1 MDKKKIKE
9 FFADKKNRRFAGLS
23 ALTFLGLIGA
33 LALQAVWLYNVY
45 TLIRNDIQ
53 KECTSILDTA
63 LYEETNI
70 ISSHIPDGYEI
81 LGGPQNDSISSN
93 TYLYEGI
100 YKLGLQ
106 YSITEIDSIAGVY
119 LHKKDINA
127 DYVICNVNPK
137 TKEIYDKSN
146 THKLFQLGLIKSDII
161 PTRLDF
167 SQGVQ
172 IILENPFK
180 YIFERMGLLIIST
193 LIILSFVISCIICQI
208 RIIARMNKIF
218 QIRED
223 FTYAMIHDM
232 KTPLSSIF
240 TALYFLHS
248 GRLDNKPETK
258 EKYYTIAENE
268 VDHLLT
274 LTNKVLTLSKLESH
288 KLEMNRED
296 VPLEPMVENLT
307 VKFTAKA
314 QKPVR
319 FTADLKA
326 PAVYADKEYLEEI
339 LSNLIDNAIK
349 YSKPEGVDIRIRS
362 ELNEKYT
369 VIKVH
374 DNGLGI
380 SEADQRTIFNK
391 YERAA
396 AGRKKNKNRPSG
408 FGLGLN
414 FVQQV
419 MHAHEG
425 KVFVTSI
432 EGRVHRICII
442 ISKVIIQVTR

>member
-33 LALQAVWLYNVY
+33 LALQVVWLYNVY

-63 LYEETNI
+63 LYEEANLISKKVPEGTI
-70 ISSHIPDGYEI
+70 I
-81 LGGPQNDSISSN
+81 GGGAPNDSLPIN
-93 TYLYEGI
+93 TYIYEGI
-100 YKLGLQ
+100 NKLGIR
-106 YSITEIDSIAGVY
+106 YSLNEIDSLVN
-119 LHKKDINA
+119 LHLCNRNLKSQ
-127 DYVICNVNPK
+127 YVVCVVNPYNENEIFQKSQQK
-137 TKEIYDKSN
+137 TIPTIGSLR
-146 THKLFQLGLIKSDII
+146 TSII
-161 PTRLDF
+161 PIRINKSLGI
-167 SQGVQ
+167 QL
-172 IILENPFK
+172 ILTNPHKVF
-180 YIFERMGLLIIST
+180 FERMGLLIIST

-248 GRLDNKPETK
+248 GRLDNKPKTK

-296 VPLEPMVENLT
+296 IPLEPMVENLT

-319 FTADLKA
+319 FTAELKT

-369 VIKVH
+369 VVKVH

-419 MHAHEG
+419 MNAHEG

-432 EGRVHRICII
+432 EGEFTEFALLFPR
-442 ISKVIIQVTR
+442 

>member
-1 MDKKKIKE
+1 MANKYIKFIT
-9 FFADKKNRRFAGLS
+9 FFAVIL
-23 ALTFLGLIGA
+23 LI
-33 LALQAVWLYNVY
+33 ALQIIWLRNSYLFAKNEISTNVSDLLENAIDQETFSRLSLLPKGTMVKSRPKSDSGKDTPEFAY
-45 TLIRNDIQ
+45 MQESLV
-53 KECTSILDTA
+53 ELGHPLSLDTVA
-63 LYEETNI
+63 NMYREILRKK
-70 ISSHIPDGYEI
+70 HIPNTFSLIMLKDNQLIAQAG
-81 LGGPQNDSISSN
+81 DSISSSIF
-93 TYLYEGI
+93 LVKSRKI
-100 YKLGLQ
+100 PIRPD
-106 YSITEIDSIAGVY
+106 YSITIQAQI
-119 LHKKDINA
+119 IN
-127 DYVICNVNPK
+127 PQ
-137 TKEIYDKSN
+137 
-146 THKLFQLGLIKSDII
+146 KLFYQ
-161 PTRLDF
+161 
-167 SQGVQ
+167 
-172 IILENPFK
+172 
-180 YIFERMGLLIIST
+180 RMGILLLSTSLLI
-193 LIILSFVISCIICQI
+193 LFVISCIICQI

-274 LTNKVLTLSKLESH
+274 LTNRVLTLSKLESH

-296 VPLEPMVENLT
+296 VQLEPIVENLT

-326 PAVYADKEYLEEI
+326 PMVYADKEYLEEV
-339 LSNLIDNAIK
+339 LSNLMDNAIK

-369 VIKVH
+369 VVKVH

-432 EGRVHRICII
+432 EGEFTEFALLFPR
-442 ISKVIIQVTR
+442 

>member
-33 LALQAVWLYNVY
+33 LALQAVWLYNTFIFVQSDMVSQTTNLLEKAITEDTFIRLQKLPLGTKVQSRSEDDRGRNIPEFAY
-45 TLIRNDIQ
+45 MQESLDELNMPLSIDTL
-53 KECTSILDTA
+53 
-63 LYEETNI
+63 
-70 ISSHIPDGYEI
+70 SS
-81 LGGPQNDSISSN
+81 
-93 TYLYEGI
+93 I
-100 YKLGLQ
+100 YKNILQEKGLQ
-106 YSITEIDSIAGVY
+106 SNCQITISGNNRILQQIGSPTISIFNIKTHPLPLRKDYSIVIQAELQNSHQ
-119 LHKKDINA
+119 LFFHKIGMLLLS
-127 DYVICNVNPK
+127 
-137 TKEIYDKSN
+137 T
-146 THKLFQLGLIKSDII
+146 T
-161 PTRLDF
+161 
-167 SQGVQ
+167 
-172 IILENPFK
+172 
-180 YIFERMGLLIIST
+180 IFIFFI
-193 LIILSFVISCIICQI
+193 ISCIIYQI

-274 LTNKVLTLSKLESH
+274 LTNRVLTLSKLESH

-296 VPLEPMVENLT
+296 VQLEPIVENLT

-326 PAVYADKEYLEEI
+326 PMVYADKEYLEEV
-339 LSNLIDNAIK
+339 LSNLMDNAIK

-369 VIKVH
+369 VVKVH

-432 EGRVHRICII
+432 EGEFTEFALFFP
-442 ISKVIIQVTR
+442 KE

>member
-33 LALQAVWLYNVY
+33 LALQAVWLYNTY
-45 TLIRNDIQ
+45 SLIKNNVFTECNKILEVSLN
-53 KECTSILDTA
+53 KETSIIAKQLPEGTRIIGGANTDT
-63 LYEETNI
+63 
-70 ISSHIPDGYEI
+70 IP
-81 LGGPQNDSISSN
+81 QA

-100 YKLGLQ
+100 SQLGYQL
-106 YSITEIDSIAGVY
+106 SLHRIDSIAGR
-119 LHKKDINA
+119 LLAQKDI
-127 DYVICNVNPK
+127 DCKYSIKIVNTKDTETSIKIFPK
-137 TKEIYDKSN
+137 AFITIYSA
-146 THKLFQLGLIKSDII
+146 II
-161 PTRLDF
+161 PIKTDL
-167 SQGVQ
+167 SQGIQLVLYNPLAS
-172 IILENPFK
+172 ILN
-180 YIFERMGLLIIST
+180 RMNILLVST
-193 LIILSFVISCIICQI
+193 LIILSFIISCIIYQI

-274 LTNKVLTLSKLESH
+274 LTNRVLTLSKLESH

-296 VPLEPMVENLT
+296 VQLEPIVENLT

-326 PAVYADKEYLEEI
+326 PMVYADKEYLEEV
-339 LSNLIDNAIK
+339 LSNLMDNAIK

-369 VIKVH
+369 VVKVH

-432 EGRVHRICII
+432 EGEFTEFALFFP
-442 ISKVIIQVTR
+442 KE

>member
-1 MDKKKIKE
+1 MANKYIKFIT
-9 FFADKKNRRFAGLS
+9 FFAVIL
-23 ALTFLGLIGA
+23 LI
-33 LALQAVWLYNVY
+33 ALQIIWLRNSYLFAKNEISTNVSDLLENAIDQETFSRLSLLPKGTMVKSRPKSDSGKDTPEFAY
-45 TLIRNDIQ
+45 MQESLV
-53 KECTSILDTA
+53 ELGHPLSLDTVA
-63 LYEETNI
+63 NMYREILRKK
-70 ISSHIPDGYEI
+70 HIPNTFSLIMLKDNQLIAQAG
-81 LGGPQNDSISSN
+81 DSISSSIF
-93 TYLYEGI
+93 LVKSREI
-100 YKLGLQ
+100 PIRPD
-106 YSITEIDSIAGVY
+106 YSITIQAQI
-119 LHKKDINA
+119 IN
-127 DYVICNVNPK
+127 PQ
-137 TKEIYDKSN
+137 
-146 THKLFQLGLIKSDII
+146 KLFYQ
-161 PTRLDF
+161 
-167 SQGVQ
+167 
-172 IILENPFK
+172 
-180 YIFERMGLLIIST
+180 RMGILLLSTSLLI
-193 LIILSFVISCIICQI
+193 LFVISCIIYQI

-274 LTNKVLTLSKLESH
+274 LTNRVLTLSKLESH

-296 VPLEPMVENLT
+296 VQLEPIVENLT

-326 PAVYADKEYLEEI
+326 PMVYADKEYLEEV

-369 VIKVH
+369 VVKVH

-432 EGRVHRICII
+432 EGEFTEFALLFPR
-442 ISKVIIQVTR
+442 

>member
-33 LALQAVWLYNVY
+33 LALQAVWLYNTFMFVQSDMVSQTTNLLEKAITEDTFIRLQKLPLGTKVQSRSEDDRGRNIPEFAY
-45 TLIRNDIQ
+45 MQESLDELNMPLSIDTL
-53 KECTSILDTA
+53 
-63 LYEETNI
+63 
-70 ISSHIPDGYEI
+70 SS
-81 LGGPQNDSISSN
+81 
-93 TYLYEGI
+93 I
-100 YKLGLQ
+100 YKNILQEKGLQ
-106 YSITEIDSIAGVY
+106 SNCQITISGNNRILQQTGSPTISIFNIKTHPLPLRKDYSIVIQAELQNSHQ
-119 LHKKDINA
+119 LFFHKIGMLLLS
-127 DYVICNVNPK
+127 
-137 TKEIYDKSN
+137 T
-146 THKLFQLGLIKSDII
+146 T
-161 PTRLDF
+161 
-167 SQGVQ
+167 
-172 IILENPFK
+172 
-180 YIFERMGLLIIST
+180 IFIFFI
-193 LIILSFVISCIICQI
+193 ISCIIYQI

-274 LTNKVLTLSKLESH
+274 LTNRVLTLSKLESH

-296 VPLEPMVENLT
+296 VQLEPIVENLT

-326 PAVYADKEYLEEI
+326 PMVYADKEYLEEI

-432 EGRVHRICII
+432 EGEFTEFALFFP
-442 ISKVIIQVTR
+442 KE

>member
-1 MDKKKIKE
+1 MANKYIKFIT
-9 FFADKKNRRFAGLS
+9 FFAVIL
-23 ALTFLGLIGA
+23 LI
-33 LALQAVWLYNVY
+33 ALQIIWLRNSYLFAKNEISTNVSDLLENAIDQETFSRLSLLPKGTMVKSRPKSDSGKDTPEFAY
-45 TLIRNDIQ
+45 MQESLV
-53 KECTSILDTA
+53 ELGHPLSLDTVA
-63 LYEETNI
+63 NMYREILRKK
-70 ISSHIPDGYEI
+70 HIPNTFSLIMLKDNQLIAQAG
-81 LGGPQNDSISSN
+81 DSISSSIF
-93 TYLYEGI
+93 LVKSRKI
-100 YKLGLQ
+100 PIRPD
-106 YSITEIDSIAGVY
+106 YSITIQAQI
-119 LHKKDINA
+119 IN
-127 DYVICNVNPK
+127 PQ
-137 TKEIYDKSN
+137 
-146 THKLFQLGLIKSDII
+146 KLFYQ
-161 PTRLDF
+161 
-167 SQGVQ
+167 
-172 IILENPFK
+172 
-180 YIFERMGLLIIST
+180 RMGILLLSTSLLI
-193 LIILSFVISCIICQI
+193 LFVISCIICQI

-274 LTNKVLTLSKLESH
+274 LTNRVLTLSKLESH

-296 VPLEPMVENLT
+296 VQLEPMVENLT

-326 PAVYADKEYLEEI
+326 PMVYADKEYLEEV
-339 LSNLIDNAIK
+339 LSNLMDNAIK

-369 VIKVH
+369 VVKVH

-432 EGRVHRICII
+432 EGEFTEFALLFPR
-442 ISKVIIQVTR
+442 

>member
-1 MDKKKIKE
+1 MANKYIKFIT
-9 FFADKKNRRFAGLS
+9 FFAVIL
-23 ALTFLGLIGA
+23 LI
-33 LALQAVWLYNVY
+33 ALQIIWLRNSYLFAKNEISTNVSDLLENAIDQETFSRLSLLPKGTMVKSRPKSDSGKDTPEFAY
-45 TLIRNDIQ
+45 MQESLV
-53 KECTSILDTA
+53 ELGHPLSLDTVA
-63 LYEETNI
+63 NMYREILRKK
-70 ISSHIPDGYEI
+70 HIPNTFSLIMLKDNQLIAQAG
-81 LGGPQNDSISSN
+81 DSISSSIF
-93 TYLYEGI
+93 LVKSREI
-100 YKLGLQ
+100 PIRPD
-106 YSITEIDSIAGVY
+106 YSITIQAQI
-119 LHKKDINA
+119 IN
-127 DYVICNVNPK
+127 PQ
-137 TKEIYDKSN
+137 
-146 THKLFQLGLIKSDII
+146 KLFYQ
-161 PTRLDF
+161 
-167 SQGVQ
+167 
-172 IILENPFK
+172 
-180 YIFERMGLLIIST
+180 RMGILLLSTSLLI
-193 LIILSFVISCIICQI
+193 LFVISCIIYQI

-296 VPLEPMVENLT
+296 VQLEPIVENLT

-326 PAVYADKEYLEEI
+326 PMVYADKEYLEEV

-369 VIKVH
+369 VVKVH

-432 EGRVHRICII
+432 EGEFTEFALYFPR
-442 ISKVIIQVTR
+442 

>member
-33 LALQAVWLYNVY
+33 LALQVVWLYNVY

-193 LIILSFVISCIICQI
+193 LIILSFVISCIIYQI

-274 LTNKVLTLSKLESH
+274 LTNRVLTLSKLESH

-296 VPLEPMVENLT
+296 VPLEPIVENLT

-432 EGRVHRICII
+432 EGEFTEFALLFPR
-442 ISKVIIQVTR
+442 

>member
-1 MDKKKIKE
+1 MDKKKITE
-9 FFADKKNRRFAGLS
+9 FFADKKSRRFIGLS

-33 LALQAVWLYNVY
+33 LALQTVWLYNTFMFVQS
-45 TLIRNDIQ
+45 DM
-53 KECTSILDTA
+53 TSQATNLLEKAIM
-63 LYEETNI
+63 EETFIRLQKLPIGTKVQSRSENDRGRNI
-70 ISSHIPDGYEI
+70 PEFAYMQESLEALNMPLSIDTLSS
-81 LGGPQNDSISSN
+81 
-93 TYLYEGI
+93 I
-100 YKLGLQ
+100 YKNILQEKGLQ
-106 YSITEIDSIAGVY
+106 AHCQITITANNRILQQTGSPTISIFNIKT
-119 LHKKDINA
+119 
-127 DYVICNVNPK
+127 NPLPLRK
-137 TKEIYDKSN
+137 
-146 THKLFQLGLIKSDII
+146 
-161 PTRLDF
+161 DF
-167 SQGVQ
+167 SIVIQAELQNSHQLFFHKIGM
-172 IILENPFK
+172 LLLSTT
-180 YIFERMGLLIIST
+180 IFIFLIIA
-193 LIILSFVISCIICQI
+193 CIIYQI

-248 GRLDNKPETK
+248 GRLNNKPETK
-258 EKYYTIAENE
+258 EKYFTIAENE

-274 LTNKVLTLSKLESH
+274 LTNRVLTLSKLESH

-326 PAVYADKEYLEEI
+326 PMVYADKEYLEEV
-339 LSNLIDNAIK
+339 LSNLMDNAIK

-369 VIKVH
+369 VVKVH

-432 EGRVHRICII
+432 EGEFTEFALFFP
-442 ISKVIIQVTR
+442 KE

>member
-33 LALQAVWLYNVY
+33 LALQVVWLYNVY

-248 GRLDNKPETK
+248 GRLDTKPETK

-432 EGRVHRICII
+432 EGEFTEFALLFPR
-442 ISKVIIQVTR
+442 

>member
-33 LALQAVWLYNVY
+33 LALQAVWLYNTY
-45 TLIRNDIQ
+45 SLIKNNVFTECNKILEVSLN
-53 KECTSILDTA
+53 KETSIIAKQLPEGTRIIGGANTDT
-63 LYEETNI
+63 
-70 ISSHIPDGYEI
+70 IP
-81 LGGPQNDSISSN
+81 QA

-100 YKLGLQ
+100 SQLGYQL
-106 YSITEIDSIAGVY
+106 SLHRIDSIAGR
-119 LHKKDINA
+119 LLAQKDI
-127 DYVICNVNPK
+127 DCKYSIKIVNTKDTETSIKIFPK
-137 TKEIYDKSN
+137 AFITIYSA
-146 THKLFQLGLIKSDII
+146 II
-161 PTRLDF
+161 PIKTDL
-167 SQGVQ
+167 SQGIQLVLYNPLAS
-172 IILENPFK
+172 ILN
-180 YIFERMGLLIIST
+180 RMNILLVST
-193 LIILSFVISCIICQI
+193 LIILSFIISCIIYQI

-274 LTNKVLTLSKLESH
+274 LTNRVLTLSKLESH

-296 VPLEPMVENLT
+296 VQLEPIVENLT

-326 PAVYADKEYLEEI
+326 PMVYADKEYLEEV

-369 VIKVH
+369 VVKVH

-396 AGRKKNKNRPSG
+396 AGRKKNKDKPSG

-432 EGRVHRICII
+432 EGEFTEFALYFPR
-442 ISKVIIQVTR
+442 

>member
-326 PAVYADKEYLEEI
+326 PAVYADKEYLEEV
-339 LSNLIDNAIK
+339 LSNLMDNAIK

-369 VIKVH
+369 VVKVH

-432 EGRVHRICII
+432 EGEFTEFALLFP
-442 ISKVIIQVTR
+442 KE

>member
-1 MDKKKIKE
+1 MANKYIKFIT
-9 FFADKKNRRFAGLS
+9 FFAVIL
-23 ALTFLGLIGA
+23 LI
-33 LALQAVWLYNVY
+33 ALQIIWLRNSYLFAKNEISTNVSDLLENAIDQETFSRLSLLPKGTMVKSRPKSDSGKDTPEFAY
-45 TLIRNDIQ
+45 MQESLV
-53 KECTSILDTA
+53 ELGHPLSLDTVA
-63 LYEETNI
+63 NMYREILRKK
-70 ISSHIPDGYEI
+70 HIPNTFSLIMLKDNQLIAQAG
-81 LGGPQNDSISSN
+81 DSISSSIF
-93 TYLYEGI
+93 LVKSREI
-100 YKLGLQ
+100 PIRPD
-106 YSITEIDSIAGVY
+106 YSITIQAQI
-119 LHKKDINA
+119 IN
-127 DYVICNVNPK
+127 PQ
-137 TKEIYDKSN
+137 
-146 THKLFQLGLIKSDII
+146 KLFYQ
-161 PTRLDF
+161 
-167 SQGVQ
+167 
-172 IILENPFK
+172 
-180 YIFERMGLLIIST
+180 RMGILLLSTSLLI
-193 LIILSFVISCIICQI
+193 LFVISCIICQI

-296 VPLEPMVENLT
+296 VQLEPIVENLT

-326 PAVYADKEYLEEI
+326 PMVYADKEYLEEV

-419 MHAHEG
+419 MNAHEG

-432 EGRVHRICII
+432 EGEFTEFALYFPR
-442 ISKVIIQVTR
+442 

>member
-33 LALQAVWLYNVY
+33 LALQAVWLYNTFMFVQSDMVSQTTNLLEKAITEDTFIRLQKLPLGTKVQSRSEDDRGRNIPEFAY
-45 TLIRNDIQ
+45 MQESLDELNMPLSIDTL
-53 KECTSILDTA
+53 
-63 LYEETNI
+63 
-70 ISSHIPDGYEI
+70 SS
-81 LGGPQNDSISSN
+81 
-93 TYLYEGI
+93 I
-100 YKLGLQ
+100 YKNILQEKGLQ
-106 YSITEIDSIAGVY
+106 SNCQITISGNNRILQQTGSPTISIFNIKTHPLPLRKDYSIVIQAELQNSHQ
-119 LHKKDINA
+119 LFFHKIGMLLLS
-127 DYVICNVNPK
+127 
-137 TKEIYDKSN
+137 T
-146 THKLFQLGLIKSDII
+146 T
-161 PTRLDF
+161 
-167 SQGVQ
+167 
-172 IILENPFK
+172 
-180 YIFERMGLLIIST
+180 IFIFFI
-193 LIILSFVISCIICQI
+193 ISCIIYQI

-240 TALYFLHS
+240 TTLYFLHS

-274 LTNKVLTLSKLESH
+274 LTNRVLTLSKLESH

-296 VPLEPMVENLT
+296 VQLEPIVENLT

-326 PAVYADKEYLEEI
+326 PMVYADKEYLEEV
-339 LSNLIDNAIK
+339 LSNLMDNAIK

-369 VIKVH
+369 VVKVH

-432 EGRVHRICII
+432 EGEFTEFALLFPR
-442 ISKVIIQVTR
+442 

>member
-319 FTADLKA
+319 FTADLKT

-432 EGRVHRICII
+432 EGEFTEFALLFPR
-442 ISKVIIQVTR
+442 

>member
-1 MDKKKIKE
+1 MANKYIKFIT
-9 FFADKKNRRFAGLS
+9 FFAVIL
-23 ALTFLGLIGA
+23 LI
-33 LALQAVWLYNVY
+33 ALQIIWLRNSYLFAKNEISTNVSDLLENAIDQETFSRLSLLPKGTMVKSRPKSDSGKDTPEFAY
-45 TLIRNDIQ
+45 MQESLV
-53 KECTSILDTA
+53 ELGHPLSLDTVA
-63 LYEETNI
+63 NMYREILRKK
-70 ISSHIPDGYEI
+70 HIPNTFSLIMLKDNQLIAQAG
-81 LGGPQNDSISSN
+81 DSISSSIF
-93 TYLYEGI
+93 LVKSREI
-100 YKLGLQ
+100 PIRPD
-106 YSITEIDSIAGVY
+106 YSITIQAQI
-119 LHKKDINA
+119 IN
-127 DYVICNVNPK
+127 PQ
-137 TKEIYDKSN
+137 
-146 THKLFQLGLIKSDII
+146 KLFYQ
-161 PTRLDF
+161 
-167 SQGVQ
+167 
-172 IILENPFK
+172 
-180 YIFERMGLLIIST
+180 RMGILLLSTSLLI
-193 LIILSFVISCIICQI
+193 LFVISCIICQI

-319 FTADLKA
+319 FTADLKT

-369 VIKVH
+369 VVKVH

-396 AGRKKNKNRPSG
+396 AGRKKNKDKPSG

-419 MHAHEG
+419 MNAHEG

-432 EGRVHRICII
+432 EGEFTEFALYFPR
-442 ISKVIIQVTR
+442 

>member
-1 MDKKKIKE
+1 MLL
-9 FFADKKNRRFAGLS
+9 LS
-23 ALTFLGLIGA
+23 T
-33 LALQAVWLYNVY
+33 
-45 TLIRNDIQ
+45 T
-53 KECTSILDTA
+53 
-63 LYEETNI
+63 
-70 ISSHIPDGYEI
+70 
-81 LGGPQNDSISSN
+81 
-93 TYLYEGI
+93 
-100 YKLGLQ
+100 
-106 YSITEIDSIAGVY
+106 
-119 LHKKDINA
+119 
-127 DYVICNVNPK
+127 
-137 TKEIYDKSN
+137 
-146 THKLFQLGLIKSDII
+146 
-161 PTRLDF
+161 
-167 SQGVQ
+167 
-172 IILENPFK
+172 
-180 YIFERMGLLIIST
+180 IFIFLIIA
-193 LIILSFVISCIICQI
+193 CIIYQI

-274 LTNKVLTLSKLESH
+274 LTNRVLTLSKLESH

-296 VPLEPMVENLT
+296 VQLEPIVENLT

-319 FTADLKA
+319 FTLSLQA
-326 PAVYADKEYLEEI
+326 PSVYADKEYLEEV

-349 YSKPEGVDIRIRS
+349 YSKESGVDIRIAS
-362 ELNEKYT
+362 ELNERYT
-369 VIKVH
+369 LVKIH

-396 AGRKKNKNRPSG
+396 AGRKKDRKKASG

-419 MHAHEG
+419 MNAHEG

-432 EGRVHRICII
+432 EGDFTEFTLYFPV
-442 ISKVIIQVTR
+442 K

>member
-33 LALQAVWLYNVY
+33 LALQAVWLYNTY
-45 TLIRNDIQ
+45 SLIKNNVFTECNKILEVSLN
-53 KECTSILDTA
+53 KETSIIAKQLPEGTRIIGGANTDT
-63 LYEETNI
+63 
-70 ISSHIPDGYEI
+70 IP
-81 LGGPQNDSISSN
+81 QA

-100 YKLGLQ
+100 SQLGYQL
-106 YSITEIDSIAGVY
+106 SLHRIDSIAGR
-119 LHKKDINA
+119 LLAQKDI
-127 DYVICNVNPK
+127 DCKYSIKIVNTKDTETSIKIFPK
-137 TKEIYDKSN
+137 AFITIYSA
-146 THKLFQLGLIKSDII
+146 II
-161 PTRLDF
+161 PIKTDL
-167 SQGVQ
+167 SQGIQLVLYNPLAS
-172 IILENPFK
+172 ILN
-180 YIFERMGLLIIST
+180 RMNILLVST
-193 LIILSFVISCIICQI
+193 LIILSFIISCIIYQI

-258 EKYYTIAENE
+258 EKYFTIAENE

-296 VPLEPMVENLT
+296 VPLEPIVENLT

-319 FTADLKA
+319 FTVDLKA

-339 LSNLIDNAIK
+339 LSNLMDNAIK

-419 MHAHEG
+419 MNAHEG

-432 EGRVHRICII
+432 EGEFTEFALYFPR
-442 ISKVIIQVTR
+442 

>member
-33 LALQAVWLYNVY
+33 LALQVVWLYNVY

-63 LYEETNI
+63 LYEEANLISKKVPEGTI
-70 ISSHIPDGYEI
+70 I
-81 LGGPQNDSISSN
+81 GGGAPNDSLPIN
-93 TYLYEGI
+93 TYIYEGI
-100 YKLGLQ
+100 NKLGIR
-106 YSITEIDSIAGVY
+106 YSLNEIDSLVN
-119 LHKKDINA
+119 LHLCNRNLKSQ
-127 DYVICNVNPK
+127 YVVCVVNPYNENEIFQKSQQK
-137 TKEIYDKSN
+137 TIPTIGSLR
-146 THKLFQLGLIKSDII
+146 TSII
-161 PTRLDF
+161 PIRINKSLGI
-167 SQGVQ
+167 QL
-172 IILENPFK
+172 ILTNPHKVF
-180 YIFERMGLLIIST
+180 FERMGLLIIST
-193 LIILSFVISCIICQI
+193 LIILSFVISCIIYQI

-274 LTNKVLTLSKLESH
+274 LTNRVLTLSKLESH

-296 VPLEPMVENLT
+296 VPLEPIVENLT

-369 VIKVH
+369 VVKVH

-432 EGRVHRICII
+432 EGEFTEFALLFPR
-442 ISKVIIQVTR
+442 

>member
-1 MDKKKIKE
+1 MANKYIKFIT
-9 FFADKKNRRFAGLS
+9 FFAVIL
-23 ALTFLGLIGA
+23 LI
-33 LALQAVWLYNVY
+33 ALQIIWLRNSYLFAKNEISTNVSDLLENAIDQETFSRLSLLPKGTMVKSRPKSDSGKDTPEFAY
-45 TLIRNDIQ
+45 MQESLV
-53 KECTSILDTA
+53 ELGHPLSLDTVA
-63 LYEETNI
+63 NMYREILRKK
-70 ISSHIPDGYEI
+70 HIPNTFSLIMLKDNQLIAQAG
-81 LGGPQNDSISSN
+81 DSISSSIF
-93 TYLYEGI
+93 LVKSRKI
-100 YKLGLQ
+100 PIRPD
-106 YSITEIDSIAGVY
+106 YSITIQAQI
-119 LHKKDINA
+119 IN
-127 DYVICNVNPK
+127 PQ
-137 TKEIYDKSN
+137 
-146 THKLFQLGLIKSDII
+146 KLFYQ
-161 PTRLDF
+161 
-167 SQGVQ
+167 
-172 IILENPFK
+172 
-180 YIFERMGLLIIST
+180 RMGILLLSTSLLI
-193 LIILSFVISCIICQI
+193 LFVISCIIYQI

-274 LTNKVLTLSKLESH
+274 LTNRVLTLSKLESH

-319 FTADLKA
+319 FTADLKT

-432 EGRVHRICII
+432 EGEFTEFALLFPR
-442 ISKVIIQVTR
+442 

>member
-9 FFADKKNRRFAGLS
+9 FFADKKSRRFIGLS

-33 LALQAVWLYNVY
+33 LALQTIWLYNVF
-45 TLIRNDIQ
+45 TLIKNDIQ

-81 LGGPQNDSISSN
+81 LGGPQNDSISSS

-100 YKLGLQ
+100 HKLGLQ
-106 YSITEIDSIAGVY
+106 YSIEEIDSIAGIY
-119 LHKKDINA
+119 LHKKDIDA
-127 DYVICNVNPK
+127 DYVICNANPK

-180 YIFERMGLLIIST
+180 YIFERMGLLIFST
-193 LIILSFVISCIICQI
+193 LIILFFVISCIICQI

-432 EGRVHRICII
+432 EGEFTEFALLFPR
-442 ISKVIIQVTR
+442 

>member
-1 MDKKKIKE
+1 MANKYIKFIT
-9 FFADKKNRRFAGLS
+9 FFAVIL
-23 ALTFLGLIGA
+23 LI
-33 LALQAVWLYNVY
+33 ALQIIWLRNSYLFAKNEISTNVSDLLENAIDQETFSRLSLLPKGTMVKSRPKSDSGKDTPEFAY
-45 TLIRNDIQ
+45 MQESLV
-53 KECTSILDTA
+53 ELGHPLSLDTVA
-63 LYEETNI
+63 NMYREILRKK
-70 ISSHIPDGYEI
+70 HIPNTFSLIMLKDNQLIAQAG
-81 LGGPQNDSISSN
+81 DSISSSIF
-93 TYLYEGI
+93 LVKSREI
-100 YKLGLQ
+100 PIRPD
-106 YSITEIDSIAGVY
+106 YSITIQAQI
-119 LHKKDINA
+119 IN
-127 DYVICNVNPK
+127 PQ
-137 TKEIYDKSN
+137 
-146 THKLFQLGLIKSDII
+146 KLFYQ
-161 PTRLDF
+161 
-167 SQGVQ
+167 
-172 IILENPFK
+172 
-180 YIFERMGLLIIST
+180 RMGILLLSTSLLI
-193 LIILSFVISCIICQI
+193 LFVISCIIYQI

-274 LTNKVLTLSKLESH
+274 LTNRVLTLSKLESH

-296 VPLEPMVENLT
+296 VQLEPIVENLT

-326 PAVYADKEYLEEI
+326 PMVYADKEYLEEV

-369 VIKVH
+369 VVKVH

-396 AGRKKNKNRPSG
+396 AGRKKNKDKPSG

-432 EGRVHRICII
+432 EGEFTEFALYFPR
-442 ISKVIIQVTR
+442 

>member
-1 MDKKKIKE
+1 MANKYIKFIT
-9 FFADKKNRRFAGLS
+9 FFAVIL
-23 ALTFLGLIGA
+23 LI
-33 LALQAVWLYNVY
+33 ALQIIWLRNSYLFAKNEISTNVSDLLENAIDQETFSRLSLLPKGTMVKSRPKSDSGKDTPEFAY
-45 TLIRNDIQ
+45 MQESLV
-53 KECTSILDTA
+53 ELGHPLSLDTVA
-63 LYEETNI
+63 NMYREILRKK
-70 ISSHIPDGYEI
+70 HIPNTFSLIMLKDNQLIAQAG
-81 LGGPQNDSISSN
+81 DSISSSIF
-93 TYLYEGI
+93 LVKSREI
-100 YKLGLQ
+100 PIRPD
-106 YSITEIDSIAGVY
+106 YSITIQAQI
-119 LHKKDINA
+119 IN
-127 DYVICNVNPK
+127 PQ
-137 TKEIYDKSN
+137 
-146 THKLFQLGLIKSDII
+146 KLFYQ
-161 PTRLDF
+161 
-167 SQGVQ
+167 
-172 IILENPFK
+172 
-180 YIFERMGLLIIST
+180 RMGILLLSTSLLI
-193 LIILSFVISCIICQI
+193 LFVISCIICQI

-296 VPLEPMVENLT
+296 VPLEPIVENLT

-319 FTADLKA
+319 FTVDLKA
-326 PAVYADKEYLEEI
+326 PAVYADKEYLEEV
-339 LSNLIDNAIK
+339 LSNLMDNAIK

-369 VIKVH
+369 VVKVH

-432 EGRVHRICII
+432 EGEFTEFALFFP
-442 ISKVIIQVTR
+442 KE

>member
-33 LALQAVWLYNVY
+33 LALQAVWLYNTY
-45 TLIRNDIQ
+45 SLIKNNVFTECNKILEVSLN
-53 KECTSILDTA
+53 KETSIIAKQLPEGTRIIGGANTDT
-63 LYEETNI
+63 
-70 ISSHIPDGYEI
+70 IP
-81 LGGPQNDSISSN
+81 QA

-100 YKLGLQ
+100 SQLGYQL
-106 YSITEIDSIAGVY
+106 SLHRIDSIAGR
-119 LHKKDINA
+119 LLAQKDI
-127 DYVICNVNPK
+127 DCKYSIKIVNTKDTETSIKIFPK
-137 TKEIYDKSN
+137 AFITIYSA
-146 THKLFQLGLIKSDII
+146 II
-161 PTRLDF
+161 PIKTDL
-167 SQGVQ
+167 SQGIQLVLYNPLAS
-172 IILENPFK
+172 ILN
-180 YIFERMGLLIIST
+180 RMNILLVST
-193 LIILSFVISCIICQI
+193 LIILSFIISCIIYQI

-258 EKYYTIAENE
+258 EKYFTIAENE

-274 LTNKVLTLSKLESH
+274 LTNRVLTLSKLESH

-296 VPLEPMVENLT
+296 VQLEPIVENLT

-326 PAVYADKEYLEEI
+326 PMVYADKEYLEEV
-339 LSNLIDNAIK
+339 LSNLMDNAIK

-369 VIKVH
+369 VVKVH

-432 EGRVHRICII
+432 EGEFTEFALLFPR
-442 ISKVIIQVTR
+442 

>member
-1 MDKKKIKE
+1 MANKYIKFIT
-9 FFADKKNRRFAGLS
+9 FFAVIL
-23 ALTFLGLIGA
+23 LI
-33 LALQAVWLYNVY
+33 ALQIIWLRNSYLFAKNEISTNVSDLLENAIDQETFSRLSLLPKGTMVKSRPKSDSGKDTPEFAY
-45 TLIRNDIQ
+45 MQESLV
-53 KECTSILDTA
+53 ELGHPLSLDTVA
-63 LYEETNI
+63 NMYREILRKK
-70 ISSHIPDGYEI
+70 HIPNTFSLIMLKDNQLIAQAG
-81 LGGPQNDSISSN
+81 DSISSSIF
-93 TYLYEGI
+93 LVKSREI
-100 YKLGLQ
+100 PIRPD
-106 YSITEIDSIAGVY
+106 YSITIQAQI
-119 LHKKDINA
+119 IN
-127 DYVICNVNPK
+127 PQ
-137 TKEIYDKSN
+137 
-146 THKLFQLGLIKSDII
+146 KLFYQ
-161 PTRLDF
+161 
-167 SQGVQ
+167 
-172 IILENPFK
+172 
-180 YIFERMGLLIIST
+180 RMGILLLSTSLLI
-193 LIILSFVISCIICQI
+193 LFVISCIIYQI

-274 LTNKVLTLSKLESH
+274 LTNRVLTLSKLESH

-326 PAVYADKEYLEEI
+326 PAVYADKEYLEEV

-369 VIKVH
+369 VVKVH

-432 EGRVHRICII
+432 EGEFTEFALFFP
-442 ISKVIIQVTR
+442 KE

>member
-1 MDKKKIKE
+1 MVNKYIKFIT
-9 FFADKKNRRFAGLS
+9 FFAVIL
-23 ALTFLGLIGA
+23 LI
-33 LALQAVWLYNVY
+33 ALQIIWLRNSYLFAKNEISTNVSDLLENAIDQE
-45 TLIRNDIQ
+45 TFARLSLLPKGTMVKSRPKSDSGKDIPEFAYMQ
-53 KECTSILDTA
+53 ESLVELGYPLSLDTVA
-63 LYEETNI
+63 NMYREILRKKHIPNTFSLIMLKDNQLI
-70 ISSHIPDGYEI
+70 AQAGDFISSSIFLVKSREIPIRPD
-81 LGGPQNDSISSN
+81 
-93 TYLYEGI
+93 
-100 YKLGLQ
+100 
-106 YSITEIDSIAGVY
+106 YSITIQAQI
-119 LHKKDINA
+119 IN
-127 DYVICNVNPK
+127 PQ
-137 TKEIYDKSN
+137 
-146 THKLFQLGLIKSDII
+146 KLFYQ
-161 PTRLDF
+161 
-167 SQGVQ
+167 
-172 IILENPFK
+172 
-180 YIFERMGLLIIST
+180 RMGILLLSTSLLI
-193 LIILSFVISCIICQI
+193 LFVISCIICQI

-319 FTADLKA
+319 FTAELKT

-396 AGRKKNKNRPSG
+396 AGRKKNKDRPSG

-432 EGRVHRICII
+432 EGEFTEFALLFPR
-442 ISKVIIQVTR
+442 

>member
-33 LALQAVWLYNVY
+33 LALQAVWLYNTFMFVQSDMVSQTTNLLEKAITEDTFIRLQKLPLGTKVQSRSEDDRGRNIPEFAY
-45 TLIRNDIQ
+45 MQESLDELNMPLSIDTL
-53 KECTSILDTA
+53 
-63 LYEETNI
+63 
-70 ISSHIPDGYEI
+70 SS
-81 LGGPQNDSISSN
+81 
-93 TYLYEGI
+93 I
-100 YKLGLQ
+100 YKNILQEKGLQ
-106 YSITEIDSIAGVY
+106 SNCQITISGNNRILQQTGSPTISIFNIKTHPLPLRKDYSIVIQAELQNSHQ
-119 LHKKDINA
+119 LFFHKIGMLLLS
-127 DYVICNVNPK
+127 
-137 TKEIYDKSN
+137 T
-146 THKLFQLGLIKSDII
+146 T
-161 PTRLDF
+161 
-167 SQGVQ
+167 
-172 IILENPFK
+172 
-180 YIFERMGLLIIST
+180 IFIFFI
-193 LIILSFVISCIICQI
+193 ISCIIYQI

-274 LTNKVLTLSKLESH
+274 LTNRVLTLSKLESH

-296 VPLEPMVENLT
+296 VQLEPIVENLT

-326 PAVYADKEYLEEI
+326 PMVYADKEYLEEV
-339 LSNLIDNAIK
+339 LSNLMDNAIK

-369 VIKVH
+369 VVKVH

-432 EGRVHRICII
+432 EGEFTEFALLFPR
-442 ISKVIIQVTR
+442 

>member
-33 LALQAVWLYNVY
+33 LALQAVWLYNTFMFVQSDMVSQTTNLLEKAITEDTFIRLQKLPLGTKVQSRSEDDRGRNIPEFAY
-45 TLIRNDIQ
+45 MQESLDELNMPLSIDTL
-53 KECTSILDTA
+53 
-63 LYEETNI
+63 
-70 ISSHIPDGYEI
+70 SS
-81 LGGPQNDSISSN
+81 
-93 TYLYEGI
+93 I
-100 YKLGLQ
+100 YKNILQEKGLQ
-106 YSITEIDSIAGVY
+106 SNCQITISGNNRILQQTGSPTISIFNIKTHPLPLRKDYSIVIQAELQNSHQ
-119 LHKKDINA
+119 LFFHKIGMLLLS
-127 DYVICNVNPK
+127 
-137 TKEIYDKSN
+137 T
-146 THKLFQLGLIKSDII
+146 T
-161 PTRLDF
+161 
-167 SQGVQ
+167 
-172 IILENPFK
+172 
-180 YIFERMGLLIIST
+180 IFIFFI
-193 LIILSFVISCIICQI
+193 ISCIIYQI

-274 LTNKVLTLSKLESH
+274 LTNRVLTLSKLESH

-296 VPLEPMVENLT
+296 VQLEPIVENLT

-326 PAVYADKEYLEEI
+326 PMVYADKEYLEEV
-339 LSNLIDNAIK
+339 LSNLMDNAIK

-369 VIKVH
+369 VVKVH

-432 EGRVHRICII
+432 EGEFTEFALYFPV
-442 ISKVIIQVTR
+442 K

>member
-33 LALQAVWLYNVY
+33 LALQAVWLYNTY
-45 TLIRNDIQ
+45 SLIKNNVFTECNKILEVSLN
-53 KECTSILDTA
+53 KETSIIAKQLPEGTRIIGGANTDT
-63 LYEETNI
+63 
-70 ISSHIPDGYEI
+70 IP
-81 LGGPQNDSISSN
+81 QA

-100 YKLGLQ
+100 SQLGYQL
-106 YSITEIDSIAGVY
+106 SLHRIDSIAGR
-119 LHKKDINA
+119 LLAQKDI
-127 DYVICNVNPK
+127 DCKYSIKIVNTKDTETSIKIFPK
-137 TKEIYDKSN
+137 AFITIYSA
-146 THKLFQLGLIKSDII
+146 II
-161 PTRLDF
+161 PIKTDL
-167 SQGVQ
+167 SQGIQLVLYNPLAS
-172 IILENPFK
+172 ILN
-180 YIFERMGLLIIST
+180 RMNILLVST
-193 LIILSFVISCIICQI
+193 LIILSFIISCIIYQI

-274 LTNKVLTLSKLESH
+274 LTNRVLTLSKLESH

-296 VPLEPMVENLT
+296 VQLEPIVENLT

-326 PAVYADKEYLEEI
+326 PMVYADKEYLEEV
-339 LSNLIDNAIK
+339 LSNLMDNAIK

-369 VIKVH
+369 VVKVH

-432 EGRVHRICII
+432 EGEFTEFALYFPV
-442 ISKVIIQVTR
+442 K

>member
-296 VPLEPMVENLT
+296 VQLEPIVENLT

-326 PAVYADKEYLEEI
+326 PMVYADKEYLEEV
-339 LSNLIDNAIK
+339 LSNLMDNAIK

-396 AGRKKNKNRPSG
+396 AGRKKNKDKPSG

-419 MHAHEG
+419 MNAHEG

-432 EGRVHRICII
+432 EGEFTEFALFFP
-442 ISKVIIQVTR
+442 KE

>member
-1 MDKKKIKE
+1 MANKYIKFIT
-9 FFADKKNRRFAGLS
+9 FFAVIL
-23 ALTFLGLIGA
+23 LI
-33 LALQAVWLYNVY
+33 ALQIIWLRNSYLFAKNEISTNVSDLLENAIDQETFSRLSLLPKGTMVKSRPKSDSGKDTPEFAY
-45 TLIRNDIQ
+45 MQESLV
-53 KECTSILDTA
+53 ELGHPLSLDTVA
-63 LYEETNI
+63 NMYREILRKK
-70 ISSHIPDGYEI
+70 HIPNTFSLIMLKDNQLIAQAG
-81 LGGPQNDSISSN
+81 DSISSSIF
-93 TYLYEGI
+93 LVKSREI
-100 YKLGLQ
+100 PIRPD
-106 YSITEIDSIAGVY
+106 YSITIQAQI
-119 LHKKDINA
+119 IN
-127 DYVICNVNPK
+127 PQ
-137 TKEIYDKSN
+137 
-146 THKLFQLGLIKSDII
+146 KLFYQ
-161 PTRLDF
+161 
-167 SQGVQ
+167 
-172 IILENPFK
+172 
-180 YIFERMGLLIIST
+180 RMGILLLSTSLLI
-193 LIILSFVISCIICQI
+193 LFVISCIIYQI

-274 LTNKVLTLSKLESH
+274 LTNRVLTLSKLESH

-296 VPLEPMVENLT
+296 VQLEPIVENLT

-326 PAVYADKEYLEEI
+326 PMVYADKEYLEEV

-369 VIKVH
+369 VVKVH

-432 EGRVHRICII
+432 EGEFTEFALYFPR
-442 ISKVIIQVTR
+442 

>member
-1 MDKKKIKE
+1 MANKYIKFIT
-9 FFADKKNRRFAGLS
+9 FFAVIL
-23 ALTFLGLIGA
+23 LI
-33 LALQAVWLYNVY
+33 ALQIIWLRNSYLFAKNEISTNVSDLLENAIDQETFSRLSLLPKGTMVKSRPKSDSGKDTPEFAY
-45 TLIRNDIQ
+45 MQESLV
-53 KECTSILDTA
+53 ELGHPLSLDTVA
-63 LYEETNI
+63 NMYREILRKK
-70 ISSHIPDGYEI
+70 HIPNTFSLIMLKDNQLIAQAG
-81 LGGPQNDSISSN
+81 DSISSSIF
-93 TYLYEGI
+93 LVKSREI
-100 YKLGLQ
+100 PIRPD
-106 YSITEIDSIAGVY
+106 YSITIQAQI
-119 LHKKDINA
+119 IN
-127 DYVICNVNPK
+127 PQ
-137 TKEIYDKSN
+137 
-146 THKLFQLGLIKSDII
+146 KLFYQ
-161 PTRLDF
+161 
-167 SQGVQ
+167 
-172 IILENPFK
+172 
-180 YIFERMGLLIIST
+180 RMGILLLSTSLLI
-193 LIILSFVISCIICQI
+193 LFVISCIIYQI

-274 LTNKVLTLSKLESH
+274 LTNRVLTLSKLESH

-326 PAVYADKEYLEEI
+326 PMVYADKEYLEEV
-339 LSNLIDNAIK
+339 LSNLMDNAIK

-369 VIKVH
+369 VVKVH

-419 MHAHEG
+419 MSSPA
-425 KVFVTSI
+425 
-432 EGRVHRICII
+432 
-442 ISKVIIQVTR
+442 SKESSPNLHYYFQGNYSGDQVTRY

>member
-33 LALQAVWLYNVY
+33 LALQAVWLYNTY
-45 TLIRNDIQ
+45 SLIKNNVFTECNKILEVSLN
-53 KECTSILDTA
+53 KETSIIAKQLPEGTRIIGGANTDT
-63 LYEETNI
+63 
-70 ISSHIPDGYEI
+70 IP
-81 LGGPQNDSISSN
+81 QA

-100 YKLGLQ
+100 SQLGYQL
-106 YSITEIDSIAGVY
+106 SLHRIDSIAGR
-119 LHKKDINA
+119 LLAQKDI
-127 DYVICNVNPK
+127 DCKYSIKIVNTKDTETSIKIFPK
-137 TKEIYDKSN
+137 AFITIYSA
-146 THKLFQLGLIKSDII
+146 II
-161 PTRLDF
+161 PIKTDL
-167 SQGVQ
+167 SQGIQLVLYNPLAS
-172 IILENPFK
+172 ILN
-180 YIFERMGLLIIST
+180 RMNILLVST
-193 LIILSFVISCIICQI
+193 LIILSFIISCIIYQI

-274 LTNKVLTLSKLESH
+274 LTNRVLTLSKLESH

-296 VPLEPMVENLT
+296 VQLEPIVENLT

-326 PAVYADKEYLEEI
+326 PMVYADKEYLEEV
-339 LSNLIDNAIK
+339 LSNLMDNAIK

-369 VIKVH
+369 VVKVH

-396 AGRKKNKNRPSG
+396 AGRKKNKNRLSG

-419 MHAHEG
+419 MNAHEG

-432 EGRVHRICII
+432 EGEFTEFALFFP
-442 ISKVIIQVTR
+442 KE

>member
-396 AGRKKNKNRPSG
+396 AGRKKNKDKPSG

-419 MHAHEG
+419 MNAHEG

-432 EGRVHRICII
+432 EGEFTEFALLFPR
-442 ISKVIIQVTR
+442 

>member
-1 MDKKKIKE
+1 MANKYIKFIT
-9 FFADKKNRRFAGLS
+9 FFAVIL
-23 ALTFLGLIGA
+23 LI
-33 LALQAVWLYNVY
+33 ALQIIWLRNSYLFAKNEISTNVSDLLENAIDQETFSRLSLLPKGTMVKSRPKSDSGKDTPEFAY
-45 TLIRNDIQ
+45 MQESLV
-53 KECTSILDTA
+53 ELGHPLSLDTVA
-63 LYEETNI
+63 NMYREILRKK
-70 ISSHIPDGYEI
+70 HIPNTFSLIMLKDNQLIAQAG
-81 LGGPQNDSISSN
+81 DSISSSIF
-93 TYLYEGI
+93 LVKSREI
-100 YKLGLQ
+100 PIRPD
-106 YSITEIDSIAGVY
+106 YSITIQAQI
-119 LHKKDINA
+119 IN
-127 DYVICNVNPK
+127 PQ
-137 TKEIYDKSN
+137 
-146 THKLFQLGLIKSDII
+146 KLFYQ
-161 PTRLDF
+161 
-167 SQGVQ
+167 
-172 IILENPFK
+172 
-180 YIFERMGLLIIST
+180 RMGILLLSTSLLI
-193 LIILSFVISCIICQI
+193 LFVISCIIYQI

-274 LTNKVLTLSKLESH
+274 LTNRVLTLSKLESH

-319 FTADLKA
+319 FTADLKT

-369 VIKVH
+369 VVKVH

-432 EGRVHRICII
+432 EGEFTEFALLFPR
-442 ISKVIIQVTR
+442 

>member
-369 VIKVH
+369 VVKVH

-425 KVFVTSI
+425 KVFVSSI
-432 EGRVHRICII
+432 EGEFTEFALFFP
-442 ISKVIIQVTR
+442 KE